1 MELSAAPNANHWSAR
16 LVTKLGGK
24 LRSEKHYSQDAAE
37 KKRRKDSSKLQKRG
51 HQRPA
56 VPEVNELGEQE
67 YAIFAENRRP
77 ARRKEQDLGEMMH
90 GLAYHD
96 DEEDLPVEEKPADS
110 HFSTDKRRRRRG
122 YMVSQPHER
131 RVASLPDELWKTIAF
146 YLNPSEACQLAL
158 SSKTLYSKLGVY
170 PFERLNLP
178 CNKNHK
184 IAFLHQFDSRLPNH
198 LLCFPC
204 RKYHL
209 RLNPGKEVLKMDYIN
224 NPIFHCPN
232 VKSSVL
238 PRTRLTYA
246 RTLPYS
252 FVQLALRSHHFSPAH
267 GIDPDSLSRRW
278 KCKDSGWTHATRYTI
293 NDDRLLL
300 RVVSQ
305 RFAPPASSLSETAE
319 RHLLYDREEYVPFF
333 SVCAHW
339 RDGDLMKICKCM
351 LSHIPAPPDPYRK
364 QLQRGFVLDRA
375 AAKPDFIVRGCD
387 DCRPAR
393 RCPECPTEYM
403 VEARLM
409 EDEKDKENPFKHAI
423 VVTRWTDLGDGM
435 NPYTSPE
442 WTAINGMNTNTGGED
457 GDAVYDSFTNVG
469 RRAVGGIFESK
480 VSGSTPGNRLLSLN
494 PSNKK
499 MGEGGSGWY

>member
-1 MELSAAPNANHWSAR
+1 MELSAAPNPNHWSAR
-16 LVTKLGGK
+16 LVSKLGGK
-24 LRSEKHYSQDAAE
+24 LRSDKHYSQEAAE
-37 KKRRKDSSKLQKRG
+37 KKRRKDGSKLQKRD

-56 VPEVNELGEQE
+56 APEVNELGEQD

-77 ARRKEQDLGEMMH
+77 GRRKEQDLGEMMH

-96 DEEDLPVEEKPADS
+96 NEDEDPLTQAKPADS
-110 HFSTDKRRRRRG
+110 YYASNIRRKRRG
-122 YMVSQPHER
+122 YIVSQAHEY
-131 RVASLPDELWKTIAF
+131 RVASLPDELWKYIAS
-146 YLNPSEACQLAL
+146 YLNPVDACHLAL
-158 SSKTLYSKLGVY
+158 STKTLYSKLGVM
-170 PFERLNLP
+170 PFNRLNEP
-178 CNKNHK
+178 SNKSHK
-184 IAFLHQFDSRLPNH
+184 ITFLQQFDHQLPNH

-209 RLNPGKEVLKMDYIN
+209 RLHPGKEVLKMDYIN
-224 NPIFHCPN
+224 NPIFLCPS

-238 PRTRLTYA
+238 PRTRLTYG

-252 FVQLALRSHHFSPAH
+252 FVQLALRAHLFTPAH

-278 KCKDSGWTHATRYTI
+278 KCKDSGWLHSTRYTI
-293 NDDRLLL
+293 HDERLLL

-351 LSHIPAPPDPYRK
+351 LSHIPAPPDPIRK
-364 QLQRGFVLDRA
+364 QLQRGFVIDKA

-387 DCRPAR
+387 ECRPAR

-403 VEARLM
+403 VEARLI
-409 EDEKDKENPFKHAI
+409 EDTNDKETPFKHAI

-442 WTAINGMNTNTGGED
+442 WTAINGTNVGE
-457 GDAVYDSFTNVG
+457 GVYDSFTNVG

-480 VSGSTPGNRLLSLN
+480 VSGSTPGQRLLSLN

-499 MGEGGSGWY
+499 MGEDGSGWY